1 MKILCTEK
9 MSRMDE
15 EASSLKEQFAEVI
28 EKTVKVTSDA
38 LLNTF
43 SDFMVYELSI
53 YEKKK
58 RRDSRG
64 ALKEVGRFEPYFVSI
79 VEDMVKAA
87 MEVVVSYCSDFV
99 ERRNAELQ
107 MAMAEIGN
115 LKTQLETRVSEPEPS
130 HEDVPDTPV
139 APVSSGLSGKWEETA
154 ESGLTIVT
162 VGDALSPRVEEC
174 DQPVCK
180 PGKTRKVRVARSPKQ
195 GVFMSGKITAIREFL
210 RNRIYPE
217 GYSKAQRQ
225 NLRRLAS
232 AFSIEEDGQLY
243 RTVRNR
249 KQQVLNEEE
258 ALEVFKKYHHSS
270 TDRHKGI
277 VKTRD
282 AIAASFYWPR
292 MTIDIEEW
300 VERCAHCQ
308 KPGKLNSCGQEL
320 QSIKAF

>member
-1 MKILCTEK
+1 

-115 LKTQLETRVSEPEPS
+115 LKMQIATRVSEPEPS
-130 HEDVPDTPV
+130 HRDVPDTPA
-139 APVSSGLSGKWEETA
+139 APVSSEWEETV
-154 ESGLTIVT
+154 ESRDTKSGLTIVT
-162 VGDALSPRVEEC
+162 VGDALSPKVDEC

-180 PGKTRKVRVARSPKQ
+180 QRKTRKVRAARSPKR

-300 VERCAHCQ
+300 VERCTHCQ
-308 KPGKLNSCGQEL
+308 KPTKLNSCDQEL